1 MSDLKGQVALVTGA
15 SRGLGRA
22 IALEL
27 GAQGATVIGT
37 ATTEAGA
44 ADIQKVLDAAGITG
58 WGATANVTEAAACE
72 ALIGEIEK
80 KFGAVTV

>member
-1 MSDLKGQVALVTGA
+1 MTDLKGRVALITGA

-27 GAQGATVIGT
+27 AARGATVIGT

-44 ADIQKVLDAAGITG
+44 ADIQQALDAAGATG
-58 WGATANVTEAAACE
+58 WGAMVNVTEANPTA
-72 ALIGEIEK
+72 
-80 KFGAVTV
+80 